1 MAQGEGLKGVAIVK
15 QDLAIS
21 SQAEQDKARDYEAQ
35 KSPGSLDTC
44 ENTTSWAPAVSVPR
58 VALLINLLIT
68 ASKAFPACPASVA
81 TSIQR
86 AGQEHLSP
94 GTDCVDK

>member
-1 MAQGEGLKGVAIVK
+1 MK

-35 KSPGSLDTC
+35 KSPGSLDPC
-44 ENTTSWAPAVSVPR
+44 ENTTSW

-86 AGQEHLSP
+86 AGQEYLSP